1 MNPPGDLLRED
12 RRPIPLQLVDR
23 LRALIRDEDLQP
35 GDKLPSEPE
44 LAARFGAAR
53 GSVREALK
61 LLEQDGT
68 VDVRHGLGRFVA
80 AGAGL
85 AVDRPVTIFESA
97 TEMLQS
103 RGFRPTTR
111 VLSVEAAAATREE
124 AAGLGLAGGAPIVR
138 LRRLRLHRKQLLIY
152 SVAAF
157 PAAYLDGE
165 DPAAADLG
173 GSLTLWLAGRD
184 HRPVS
189 SAAQLQATG
198 LPEEI
203 AALPEAGG
211 HAEWLLIAERCV
223 DGAGRLCLFS
233 RDYHRG
239 DVFTFTVLRRREG

>member
-12 RRPIPLQLVDR
+12 RRPIPLQLADR
-23 LRALIRDEDLQP
+23 LRSLIREEDLGP

-44 LAARFGAAR
+44 LVARFGAAR

-103 RGFRPTTR
+103 RGFKPTTR
-111 VLSVEAAAATREE
+111 VLSVERDASSPAE
-124 AAGLGLAGGAPIVR
+124 AEALDLDRGAPIVR
-138 LRRLRLHRKQLLIY
+138 LRRLRLHRKKLLIY

-157 PAAYLDGE
+157 PADYLDGAE
-165 DPAAADLG
+165 PDVADFAD
-173 GSLTLWLAGRD
+173 SLTEWLAARG

-198 LPEEI
+198 LPEEV
-203 AALPEAGG
+203 ARLAEVEGQT
-211 HAEWLLIAERCV
+211 EWLLIAERCV
-223 DGAGRLCLFS
+223 DEAGRLCLYT
-233 RDYHRG
+233 RDHHRG
-239 DVFTFTVLRRREG
+239 DVFTFTVLRRPEG